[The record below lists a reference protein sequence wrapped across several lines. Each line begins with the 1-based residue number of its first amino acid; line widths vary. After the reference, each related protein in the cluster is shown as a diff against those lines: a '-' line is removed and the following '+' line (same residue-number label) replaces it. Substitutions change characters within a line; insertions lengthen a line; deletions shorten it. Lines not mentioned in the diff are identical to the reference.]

1 MRRTPVL
8 RLPYEI
14 AADLAIATSEGGPNQ
29 EKGFCPFF
37 QHTCN
42 CGGGRGRKEAGTSER
57 WRRRGE
63 SRRRC
68 YRGGCRTTGV
78 EVALPTEAALLR
90 RGSPYGGS
98 RMGEEYIARCLQKGG
113 GGDLNIT
120 TAATMEEDASSKEKN
135 GQQRGRKR
143 PRMQEP
149 EGTQQGG
156 RDRLSSLPDAIL
168 QSILSLLPV
177 KYAVRATFLSRRWR
191 HLLPTVDLL
200 DLSPAALSGEGELI
214 NAGDWISAAWQAI
227 ESNRSPVRRCKITN
241 PGGGPPAGEGY
252 FGRWVRALAHRDVR
266 ELEMADVR
274 DTPWVEAWDAAAVL
288 SRCRA
293 LRRLELLNC
302 SLQLSGTH
310 IPFRIASCDGTHLP
324 PRCSAVRC
332 RALRELRLERTAL
345 CDHFLQAIVANCRL
359 LQKLEL
365 VCCTG
370 AWTYRIEPAPQLR
383 SLLLAATGRT
393 RAIVVDA
400 PRLRTLRL
408 QLRPQME
415 RLEIRSPTLRELQ
428 LHLLLGWRPEI
439 YRRMAPVLGEL
450 LRGAGAG
457 LTRLTLRGMSANCLS
472 MSTEEGFVIPRFH
485 RLRKLFISITLVYDR
500 HSLFLATLLEN
511 CECLQQL
518 NITIARRPDR
528 LADTPLNGIHGEK
541 LKQSRCL
548 NHHLKKITMS
558 GFTASG
564 YQLELAGFFLRE
576 AKVLQRMTLTLG
588 SKCSEAEVAAARG
601 LSPSSSQVRLV
612 VKLQAGRRRRG

>member
-1 MRRTPVL
+1 MIGDCWNPDSF
-8 RLPYEI
+8 LP
-14 AADLAIATSEGGPNQ
+14 GG
-29 EKGFCPFF
+29 
-37 QHTCN
+37 
-42 CGGGRGRKEAGTSER
+42 
-57 WRRRGE
+57 
-63 SRRRC
+63 SRF
-68 YRGGCRTTGV
+68 
-78 EVALPTEAALLR
+78 EAALRPIPVPVVLQYSKVPAER
-90 RGSPYGGS
+90 RRRRRRRSNS
-98 RMGEEYIARCLQKGG
+98 
-113 GGDLNIT
+113 T
-120 TAATMEEDASSKEKN
+120 TAATMEEDASSKVKN

-149 EGTQQGG
+149 EATQQGG

-200 DLSPAALSGEGELI
+200 DLSPAALSGEGELD
-214 NAGDWISAAWQAI
+214 AGGWISAAWQAI
-227 ESNRSPVRRCKITN
+227 ESKRSPVRRCKITN

-252 FGRWVRALAHRDVR
+252 FGRWVRALADRDVR

-274 DTPWVEAWDAAAVL
+274 DTAWDEAWDAAAVL

-302 SLQLSGTH
+302 SLHLSGTH
-310 IPFRIASCDGTHLP
+310 VPFRVASCDGTQLP
-324 PRCSAVRC
+324 PTRCSAVRC

-345 CDHFLQAIVANCRL
+345 CDHFLQAIVANCPR

-370 AWTYRIEPAPQLR
+370 AWTCRIEPAPQLR
-383 SLLLAATGRT
+383 SLLLAAAGRT

-400 PRLRTLRL
+400 PLLRTLSL

-457 LTRLTLRGMSANCLS
+457 LTRLTLRGMSANILPPSPSACACMQCLS

-511 CECLQQL
+511 CESLQQL
-518 NITIARRPDR
+518 NITIARRPEGGRRPD
-528 LADTPLNGIHGEK
+528 PLNGIHGEK

-548 NHHLKKITMS
+548 NHHLQKISMS

-601 LSPSSSQVRLV
+601 LPASSSQARILV
-612 VKLQAGRRRRG
+612 VKQAGRRRRG